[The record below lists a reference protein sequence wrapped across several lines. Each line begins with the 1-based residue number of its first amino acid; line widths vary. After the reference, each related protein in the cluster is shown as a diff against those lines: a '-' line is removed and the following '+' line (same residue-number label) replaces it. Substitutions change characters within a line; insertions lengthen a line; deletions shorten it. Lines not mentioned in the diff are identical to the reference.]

1 MRIVARETSV
11 PARSVTLTTTGITSP
26 TLGTAWSHAQLL
38 TEYLQA
44 VETAEEGVRAVVHAY
59 LDWVSANREHA
70 RFLLR
75 SRSFVVAAEGEA
87 QLTAV
92 NDENF
97 RAIRARFKPWIAHG
111 EREREMSLQPAASL
125 TPRPPCFEL
134 LACVTGSPCIS
145 PAARLPASSAPR
157 ARARTRGCTR

>member
-59 LDWVSANREHA
+59 VDWVSANREHA

-97 RAIRARFKPWIAHG
+97 RAIRARFKPWIASG
-111 EREREMSLQPAASL
+111 AIRKLPVECYVPLLRGPAQDY
-125 TPRPPCFEL
+125 
-134 LACVTGSPCIS
+134 
-145 PAARLPASSAPR
+145 
-157 ARARTRGCTR
+157 ARAFLGGHVRTDISALRDVFADAAWRALAP